1 MQLAAI
7 RVDDDADDHDLH
19 PDHDGG
25 ERDVALDAAA
35 LALGNTCRPSDPP
48 DARRV
53 RGADRA
59 RGRAAALRRLAR
71 RAARVVN
78 QAPLRSA
85 GMPRMPMDD

>member
-48 DARRV
+48 TRGGFGGPTAPAVERLRFADWLDALP
-53 RGADRA
+53 A
-59 RGRAAALRRLAR
+59 
-71 RAARVVN
+71 
-78 QAPLRSA
+78 
-85 GMPRMPMDD
+85 